1 MCLFFLPLVFD
12 VGNFCKVAWFFEFLV
27 LSLIFVG
34 MLLFEL
40 WERNACHLSCWGGGF
55 SVQSTICTDFCCL
68 LSVESS
74 CSWCTRLTIFV
85 LRYPGLSSDYAVEEG
100 VGVVL

>member
-1 MCLFFLPLVFD
+1 MGIHVDLFFLRDNVIFYSGVEGHVLVFLPLVFD
-12 VGNFCKVAWFFEFLV
+12 VGNFRRMAWFFEFLV

-55 SVQSTICTDFCCL
+55 SAQSTICTDLVVCCQLSL
-68 LSVESS
+68 LV
-74 CSWCTRLTIFV
+74 
-85 LRYPGLSSDYAVEEG
+85 PGARV
-100 VGVVL
+100 

>member
-55 SVQSTICTDFCCL
+55 SAQSTICTDLVVCCQLSL
-68 LSVESS
+68 LV
-74 CSWCTRLTIFV
+74 
-85 LRYPGLSSDYAVEEG
+85 PGAHV
-100 VGVVL
+100 

>member
-40 WERNACHLSCWGGGF
+40 WERNACYLSCWGGGF
-55 SVQSTICTDFCCL
+55 SARFTICTDLVICCQLSL
-68 LSVESS
+68 LV
-74 CSWCTRLTIFV
+74 
-85 LRYPGLSSDYAVEEG
+85 PGVH
-100 VGVVL
+100 V